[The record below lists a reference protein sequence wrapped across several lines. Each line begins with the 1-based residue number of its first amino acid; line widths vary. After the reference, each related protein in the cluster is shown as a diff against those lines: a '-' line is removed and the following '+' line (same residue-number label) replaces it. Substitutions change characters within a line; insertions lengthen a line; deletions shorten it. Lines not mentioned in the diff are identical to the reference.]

1 MVQVFNFKVLLWVS
15 LSILLTACPSSK
27 KKRTEPQPPRPFV
40 GRDGQPLPFP
50 PGKNLDPS
58 EQVPSAHPPEPTP
71 PTRPRPNSPRTNPN
85 PSARTLPSNIQ
96 IATQKLGPL
105 VVEEGK
111 TSFTAERPA
120 WSSWWYPLKDRELTR
135 SSQGTPSPLQRYDQL
150 VSSLTGQAAQATSLQ
165 NRFYDSLDQP
175 PWAGLCDARA
185 FAAALHPEPQR
196 SALIRG
202 VCFTP
207 KDLKALL
214 IMTYSKVDPDQ
225 WQGIWGEPASGS
237 QSVKDDIFPQDFLKL
252 IMVELGQKK
261 RHLLFDS
268 DPDSEVWTEVINS
281 AELTVRKT
289 ADVHKVSAR
298 LYISTPS
305 YKISA
310 EEQQRENRAGIGAIE
325 APFIYTF
332 DLFGKWDGS
341 KFLVERGE
349 WTGDSIKSHPDFA
362 IQLPENL
369 SQVNRESTNAHI
381 TAEWVDHILN
391 LAQSAPPCR

>member
-1 MVQVFNFKVLLWVS
+1 MLQVLHFKILLWI
-15 LSILLTACPSSK
+15 LMSILLTACPSSK
-27 KKRTEPQPPRPFV
+27 KKRNEPSPQRPFV

-50 PGKNLDPS
+50 PGKNMDPS
-58 EQVPSAHPPEPTP
+58 EPDPSVAPSAPTSPTGPRATP
-71 PTRPRPNSPRTNPN
+71 PRPTHA
-85 PSARTLPSNIQ
+85 PSAQALPPKTQ

-105 VVEEGK
+105 IIEEGK
-111 TSFTAERPA
+111 TVFTADRPA

-135 SSQGTPSPLQRYDQL
+135 SVQGNFSPLQKYDKL
-150 VSSLTGQAAQATSLQ
+150 VSSLTGQAAQATQIQ

-196 SALIRG
+196 SAMIHG
-202 VCFTP
+202 VCWTP

-225 WQGIWGEPASGS
+225 WRGIWGEPANGS
-237 QSVKDDIFPQDFLKL
+237 QSIREDIFPQDFLKL
-252 IMVELGQKK
+252 ITVELGQKK

-281 AELTVRKT
+281 AELTIRKT
-289 ADVHKVSAR
+289 ADAHKVSAR
-298 LYISTPS
+298 LFISTPS

-310 EEQQRENRAGIGAIE
+310 QEQQRENHTGIGAIE
-325 APFIYTF
+325 SPFIYTF
-332 DLFGKWDGS
+332 DLYGKWEGS
-341 KFLVERGE
+341 KFLVDRGE

-362 IQLPENL
+362 IQLPENV

-381 TAEWVDHILN
+381 TAEWVDHILS